1 MKLRKDNWNNIKLS
15 QVCEFVRGPFGGSLK
30 KEIFVDEGYAIYE
43 QQHAIYNQFNSFRYF
58 IDEKKFNEMKR
69 FQVSEGDILM
79 SCSGTFGKIA
89 IVPKYTRQGVINQAL
104 LKLRCKSSLE
114 NSFFGIW
121 LNSPSF
127 QEKIN
132 SSVQGTAIKN
142 IASISFYK
150 EVEIPLPPLE
160 EQKQIAALFQ
170 SIETAMEQ
178 VDGQVQHLH
187 QLKHK
192 LLKDLFNEKQEFGN
206 HLKAKD
212 YETVKFEKIA
222 INISERVEPK
232 KTELTTYVG
241 LEHLEA
247 DNLKIERTGTPDDVI
262 GTKLKIY
269 KGDIIFGKRRAYL
282 RKVAVSHFEGIA
294 SAHSMILRAN
304 EKNIEKEFLP
314 YFMQSD
320 TFMSRAIQISEG
332 SLSPTIK
339 NKTLA
344 VQEFILPKKE
354 KQKELIKV
362 FKQFDTTMEQ
372 LKQQKT
378 TLKNLKQKLLNEILG

>member
-1 MKLRKDNWNNIKLS
+1 MKKLNKAIWSNADIEQIVDEVSDRVENPSQSEYQKFVGLEDFESGQFKIKKWGSTENLVSAMKLFKKGDLLFARRNAYLKRASEVDFDG
-15 QVCEFVRGPFGGSLK
+15 VCSGDAIVLREKSKIEKGLLTFILNTDRFW
-30 KEIFVDEGYAIYE
+30 EYAIANAAGTMSKRVKWRDLAKY
-43 QQHAIYNQFNSFRYF
+43 
-58 IDEKKFNEMKR
+58 KF
-69 FQVSEGDILM
+69 L
-79 SCSGTFGKIA
+79 
-89 IVPKYTRQGVINQAL
+89 
-104 LKLRCKSSLE
+104 
-114 NSFFGIW
+114 
-121 LNSPSF
+121 
-127 QEKIN
+127 
-132 SSVQGTAIKN
+132 
-142 IASISFYK
+142 
-150 EVEIPLPPLE
+150 LPPPP

-178 VDGQVQHLH
+178 VDGQEKNLH
-187 QLKHK
+187 QLKNK
-192 LLKDLFNEKQEFGN
+192 LLRDLFSEKQEFGN
-206 HLKAKD
+206 HLKTKD
-212 YETVKFEKIA
+212 FETVKFEKVA

-232 KTELTTYVG
+232 KTTLTTYVG
-241 LEHLEA
+241 LEHLDA

-282 RKVAVSHFEGIA
+282 RKVAVSHFDGIA

-304 EKNIEKEFLP
+304 EKNIEKDFLP

-354 KQKELIKV
+354 KQKELIAV
-362 FKQFDTTMEQ
+362 FKQFDITIEQ

-378 TLKNLKQKLLNEILG
+378 TLKHLKQKLLNEILG

>member
-1 MKLRKDNWNNIKLS
+1 MIKLKKDKWRT
-15 QVCEFVRGPFGGSLK
+15 VPLGEICKFEYGNNLTDKMRKGGS
-30 KEIFVDEGYAIYE
+30 VPVYGSA
-43 QQHAIYNQFNSFRYF
+43 
-58 IDEKKFNEMKR
+58 
-69 FQVSEGDILM
+69 G
-79 SCSGTFGKIA
+79 
-89 IVPKYTRQGVINQAL
+89 IVGWHDKPLT
-104 LKLRCKSSLE
+104 
-114 NSFFGIW
+114 
-121 LNSPSF
+121 NSPTLIVGR
-127 QEKIN
+127 KG
-132 SSVQGTAIKN
+132 SVGNVFYSEVPCYPIDTTYYVEETVCKENLRWLELFLSNFNLRQLNMATAVPGLNRN
-142 IASISFYK
+142 IAHLIQ
-150 EVEIPLPPLE
+150 IPLPPLS
-160 EQKQIAALFQ
+160 EQKQIASLFQ

-178 VDGQVQHLH
+178 VDRQEKNLH

-192 LLKDLFNEKQEFGN
+192 LLKDLFSEKQEFGN

-212 YETVKFEKIA
+212 FETVKFEKIA

-241 LEHLEA
+241 LEHLDS

-282 RKVAVSHFEGIA
+282 RKVAVSHFDGIA

-304 EKNIEKEFLP
+304 EKNIEKNFLP

-320 TFMSRAIQISEG
+320 TFMSRAVQISEG

-354 KQKELIKV
+354 KQKELITV

-378 TLKNLKQKLLNEILG
+378 TMKNLKQKLLNEILG

>member
-1 MKLRKDNWNNIKLS
+1 MKKLNKAIWSNADIEQIVDEVSDRVENPSQSEYQKFVGLEDFESGQFKIKKWGSTENLVSAMKLFKKGDLLFARRNAYLKRASEVDFDG
-15 QVCEFVRGPFGGSLK
+15 VCSGDAIVLREKSKIEKGLLTYILNTDRFW
-30 KEIFVDEGYAIYE
+30 EYAIANAAGTMSKRVKWRDLAKY
-43 QQHAIYNQFNSFRYF
+43 
-58 IDEKKFNEMKR
+58 KF
-69 FQVSEGDILM
+69 L
-79 SCSGTFGKIA
+79 
-89 IVPKYTRQGVINQAL
+89 
-104 LKLRCKSSLE
+104 
-114 NSFFGIW
+114 
-121 LNSPSF
+121 
-127 QEKIN
+127 
-132 SSVQGTAIKN
+132 
-142 IASISFYK
+142 
-150 EVEIPLPPLE
+150 LPPPA

-178 VDGQVQHLH
+178 VDGQVKNLH

-192 LLKDLFNEKQEFGN
+192 LLKDLFSEKQEFGN

-212 YETVKFEKIA
+212 FETVKFEKIA

-241 LEHLEA
+241 LEHLDA

-282 RKVAVSHFEGIA
+282 RKVAVSHFDGIA

-304 EKNIEKEFLP
+304 EKNIEKDFLP

-320 TFMSRAIQISEG
+320 TFMSRAVQISEG

-354 KQKELIKV
+354 KQKELIAV

-378 TLKNLKQKLLNEILG
+378 TLKHLKQKLLNEILG

>member
-1 MKLRKDNWNNIKLS
+1 MINLNKNIWKRVALDS
-15 QVCEFVRGPFGGSLK
+15 VLLSLK
-30 KEIFVDEGYAIYE
+30 NGRNVNQFDDEGEYRVSRIQTIADG
-43 QQHAIYNQFNSFRYF
+43 SFDLAKTKWTNDKVNNDDYL
-58 IDEKKFNEMKR
+58 N
-69 FQVSEGDILM
+69 EGDILV
-79 SCSGTFGKIA
+79 SHINSVEHIGKSA
-89 IVPKYTRQGVINQAL
+89 IVPKLETKVIHGINLLRLVSDNKKIDNTFLFYFIKSDEFINQV
-104 LKLRCKSSLE
+104 LKYTKKAVNQASVKSTD
-114 NSFFGIW
+114 IKK
-121 LNSPSF
+121 F
-127 QEKIN
+127 Q
-132 SSVQGTAIKN
+132 
-142 IASISFYK
+142 
-150 EVEIPLPPLE
+150 IPLPPIS
-160 EQKQIAALFQ
+160 EQTQIASLFQ

-178 VDGQVQHLH
+178 VDGQEKNLH

-192 LLKDLFNEKQEFGN
+192 LLKDLFSEKQEFGS
-206 HLKAKD
+206 HLKVKD
-212 YETVKFEKIA
+212 FETVKFEKIA

-241 LEHLEA
+241 LEHLDA

-282 RKVAVSHFEGIA
+282 RKVAVSHFDGIA

-304 EKNIEKEFLP
+304 EKNIEKDFLP
-314 YFMQSD
+314 FFMQSD
-320 TFMSRAIQISEG
+320 TFMCRAVQISEG

-354 KQKELIKV
+354 KQKELISV

-372 LKQQKT
+372 LKQQKI

>member
-1 MKLRKDNWNNIKLS
+1 MKK
-15 QVCEFVRGPFGGSLK
+15 LK
-30 KEIFVDEGYAIYE
+30 KDKWKEVFYGDYVDHIEVNETKVEKRKNAKYVSVEHIETGKLKIE
-43 QQHAIYNQFNSFRYF
+43 SWINEEMPTFFRTF
-58 IDEKKFNEMKR
+58 KPG
-69 FQVSEGDILM
+69 QIL
-79 SCSGTFGKIA
+79 FGKRRAYQRKVAIA
-89 IVPKYTRQGVINQAL
+89 DFEGICSPHIWAL
-104 LKLRCKSSLE
+104 EAQNDLQQEILPFLMLTDNFYEYVNANSAGTMSVYLKWPQLSR
-114 NSFFGIW
+114 
-121 LNSPSF
+121 
-127 QEKIN
+127 
-132 SSVQGTAIKN
+132 
-142 IASISFYK
+142 YK
-150 EVEIPLPPLE
+150 FLLPPPA

-178 VDGQVQHLH
+178 VDGQARNLH

-192 LLKDLFNEKQEFGN
+192 FLKDLFSEKQEFGN

-212 YETVKFEKIA
+212 FETVRFEKIA

-232 KTELTTYVG
+232 NTELTTYVG
-241 LEHLEA
+241 LEHLDA

-282 RKVAVSHFEGIA
+282 RKVAVSHFDGIA

-304 EKNIEKEFLP
+304 EKNIEREFLP

-320 TFMSRAIQISEG
+320 TFMSRAVQISEG

-354 KQKELIKV
+354 KQKELIAV

-372 LKQQKT
+372 LKQQRT
-378 TLKNLKQKLLNEILG
+378 TLKHLKQKLLNEILG

>member
-1 MKLRKDNWNNIKLS
+1 MKLRKDKWKAEKIGSICQVVSGGTPSRNIP
-15 QVCEFVRGPFGGSLK
+15 EYFGGDIPWFTPTEIPKEKIEILFNSQENINELGYKKSSTKLLPKGTVLLTSRATIGLIGIAGKELTTNQGFANFISNEKMLDNWFLAFWLHSRIELIKSLSSGTTF
-30 KEIFVDEGYAIYE
+30 KEISKTTIRNLD
-43 QQHAIYNQFNSFRYF
+43 
-58 IDEKKFNEMKR
+58 ID
-69 FQVSEGDILM
+69 
-79 SCSGTFGKIA
+79 
-89 IVPKYTRQGVINQAL
+89 
-104 LKLRCKSSLE
+104 
-114 NSFFGIW
+114 
-121 LNSPSF
+121 
-127 QEKIN
+127 
-132 SSVQGTAIKN
+132 
-142 IASISFYK
+142 
-150 EVEIPLPPLE
+150 LPPLE

-178 VDGQVQHLH
+178 VDGQEKNLH

-192 LLKDLFNEKQEFGN
+192 LLRDLFSEKQEFGN

-212 YETVKFEKIA
+212 FETVKFEKIA

-241 LEHLEA
+241 LEHLDA

-282 RKVAVSHFEGIA
+282 RKVAVSHFDGIA

-304 EKNIEKEFLP
+304 EKNIEKDFLP

-320 TFMSRAIQISEG
+320 TFMSRAVQISEG

-354 KQKELIKV
+354 KQKELIVV
-362 FKQFDTTMEQ
+362 FKQFDTTIEQ

-378 TLKNLKQKLLNEILG
+378 TLKLLKQKLLNEILG